1 MVNKHSEHWQVFT
14 EVQFKGATVTL
25 EPGGKYRNRE
35 EMHLECPVKS
45 FRKAP
50 SDNSFV
56 FR

>member
-50 SDNSFV
+50 SDNSFL
-56 FR
+56 FL